1 VEDTTLYNEQS
12 FLRSYYIPKS
22 DESNGQMCFIQG
34 RLMMLPIKK
43 ILFPSSFWGIF
54 DFFVLF
60 VDLEKR
66 IKEYYV
72 TMEERVQTN
81 IQAQGTRTRLMF

>member
-1 VEDTTLYNEQS
+1 VEDTTQYSEQS

-22 DESNGQMCFIQG
+22 DESDGQMCFIQG
-34 RLMMLPIKK
+34 RLIMLPIKK

-54 DFFVLF
+54 DFFCSF
-60 VDLEKR
+60 FFFFEYFEKR

-72 TMEERVQTN
+72 TVEER
-81 IQAQGTRTRLMF
+81 A

>member
-1 VEDTTLYNEQS
+1 VEDTTQYSEQS

-72 TMEERVQTN
+72 TMEERVQKTYKLK
-81 IQAQGTRTRLMF
+81 AQGQD

>member
-1 VEDTTLYNEQS
+1 VEDTTQYSEQS

-34 RLMMLPIKK
+34 RLIMLPIKK

-54 DFFVLF
+54 DFFFVLF
-60 VDLEKR
+60 DDFEKN
-66 IKEYYV
+66 K
-72 TMEERVQTN
+72 
-81 IQAQGTRTRLMF
+81 

>member
-1 VEDTTLYNEQS
+1 MEDTTQYSEQS
-12 FLRSYYIPKS
+12 FLRSYYIPKF
-22 DESNGQMCFIQG
+22 DESNRKMCFIQG
-34 RLMMLPIKK
+34 RLIMLPIKK

-60 VDLEKR
+60 EYFEKNKGILR
-66 IKEYYV
+66 YSGGTSIE
-72 TMEERVQTN
+72 N

>member
-1 VEDTTLYNEQS
+1 MVEDTTQYSEQS

-22 DESNGQMCFIQG
+22 DESNRQMCFIQG

-60 VDLEKR
+60 DDFEKR

-72 TMEERVQTN
+72 TMEERVQQTYKLKSKG
-81 IQAQGTRTRLMF
+81 QY